1 MASRRSPPDAP
12 RPAKSV
18 VAARSARPI
27 PQPRKPPA
35 VPVRMTLS
43 AEARRAMIAERAYLR
58 AERRGFAPGQ
68 EAEDWLAAEAEVD
81 ALLKLSHGGSPQ

>member
-12 RPAKSV
+12 RPAKPV

-27 PQPRKPPA
+27 PDPRKPA
-35 VPVRMTLS
+35 AAPVRITLT
-43 AEARRAMIAERAYLR
+43 AEARRAMIAEHAYLR

-68 EAEDWLAAEAEVD
+68 EAEDWLAAETEVD